1 MQKMPREELPFLS
14 NKELLSTT
22 KQKENPENRKIM
34 GSDGDIY
41 ILTSGH
47 RIVWLQG
54 ERDVTSIYP

>member
-34 GSDGDIY
+34 RGWDIY
-41 ILTSGH
+41 MLTRGH